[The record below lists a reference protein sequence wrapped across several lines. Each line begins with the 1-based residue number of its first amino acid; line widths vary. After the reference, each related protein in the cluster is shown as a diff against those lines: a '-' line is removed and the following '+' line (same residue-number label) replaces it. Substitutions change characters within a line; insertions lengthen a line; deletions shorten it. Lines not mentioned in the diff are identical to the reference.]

1 MDSAP
6 VTAGT
11 LLRTRDAGGFLVS
24 ECTYGPSFSI
34 PRHRHSF
41 ASISFA
47 VKGDFHERIGSRSF
61 DCATYDVVIKPPDER
76 HSNQY
81 GRAGAKCLLVEVS
94 ASRHSTLMPLTD
106 VLMRP
111 PLLAGREVAPL
122 AMRAHREFI
131 RNDDVSAL
139 ALEALLLEIIT
150 ATARQTTR
158 GAEPAWLACARDYVH
173 AHWRDRIAL
182 DDLAGAAGV
191 HAATVVRGFRA
202 HLQCTPADYVRRVRL
217 HHAEQEL
224 TRGFRSIA
232 DIAMECGFYDQS
244 HLTRVMKRATGMTP
258 LEYQKARRN

>member
-24 ECTYGPSFSI
+24 ECTYRPSFSI
-34 PRHRHSF
+34 PSHRHSF
-41 ASISFA
+41 AAISFA
-47 VKGDFHERIGSRSF
+47 VKGDFHERAGSRTF
-61 DCATYDVVIKPPDER
+61 DCAPYDVVIKPPDER

-94 ASRHSTLMPLTD
+94 ASRHSTLMPATD

-111 PLLAGREVAPL
+111 PLKAGREVASL
-122 AMRAHREFI
+122 AMRAYREFT
-131 RNDDVSAL
+131 RNDNVSAL

-150 ATARQTTR
+150 ATSRQAM
-158 GAEPAWLACARDYVH
+158 GGMEPAWLPQARGYVH

-182 DDLAGAAGV
+182 DDLARAAGV
-191 HAATVVRGFRA
+191 HPATIVRAFRA
-202 HLQCTPADYVRRVRL
+202 HLQCTPADYVRRLRL
-217 HHAEQEL
+217 QHAEQEL
-224 TRGFRSIA
+224 ARGVRSIA

-244 HLTRVMKRATGMTP
+244 HFTRLLKRATGMTP
-258 LEYQKARRN
+258 LEFQKARRN